1 MKVVYWWKFLLMKV
15 RIVIFWPSDC
25 FVARKYC
32 NNLLINKKFVVIEII
47 KGFQSTTKTGGCRG
61 RIWRLWIEYEGCL
74 CIWRLSSPVYV
85 LLCPSFEIHHLGMV
99 QRRLKSEVWL
109 RDIWTNEYRSQKI
122 ARYSLAS
129 MYPVTFCLAQ
139 NCFTFF
145 FLKFRLNII
154 LFERMNNME
163 DFEGLTFTRIKP
175 EEYEKI
181 TDLINA
187 AYM

>member
-1 MKVVYWWKFLLMKV
+1 MLINIARLTILLSCFLKTSHDMMIGHFLV
-15 RIVIFWPSDC
+15 SPNLPLRENHSSHTGCICVIFLHC
-25 FVARKYC
+25 VLK
-32 NNLLINKKFVVIEII
+32 
-47 KGFQSTTKTGGCRG
+47 
-61 RIWRLWIEYEGCL
+61 
-74 CIWRLSSPVYV
+74 YV

-145 FLKFRLNII
+145 PARPTREGFGIRGGGFARARDGAVSTAPLTASGYICFPFRHPPNS
-154 LFERMNNME
+154 
-163 DFEGLTFTRIKP
+163 LTLSPPSSEPRHFG
-175 EEYEKI
+175 
-181 TDLINA
+181 
-187 AYM
+187 